1 MDTLRLC
8 PQCREPLPTDSTDRL
23 CLRCQS
29 DPGRTTPPASAG
41 ARPAPPTP
49 AEIAQFFPQ
58 LEILELLGHGGMG
71 MVYKARQPQ
80 LDRIAAV
87 KILAPELSGDPAFAE
102 RFSREAQSLAK
113 LNHSNIVSVFDF
125 GRAGNFYYFLMEYV
139 DGANLHTLMQEK
151 QFSPDE
157 ARRIAIEICL
167 ALQFA
172 HEEGVMHRDI
182 KPSNVLIDK
191 KGRVKIADFGLA
203 KLAEK
208 AGEAKARQALTTMVM
223 GTPHYMAPEQ
233 IETPSAVDYRADIYS
248 LGVVFYE
255 MLTGE
260 LPLGWFEAPS
270 RTGAA
275 VDARLDEVV
284 MRALQKDPN
293 RRYQHASEMRAALE
307 TVTGQFQA
315 RLDVPPEPKKEHR
328 NWSYLRQF
336 TLMAGT
342 ALLAVFFYVLLK
354 DHWPWKQTRPIPQS
368 EYGTFSATS
377 DAPLV
382 GRRIIAALQLTKT
395 QIPEVNRI
403 IRRYQREF
411 VGLERHHTVH
421 AQDKAGHV
429 HITVKPFP
437 DDMQK
442 LMAQMWQ
449 DLGVVLT
456 PGQTATAH
464 TLVFEKFFPHTGQGT
479 VHVEIWRDPNGEE
492 HYVESEDP
500 GPHGAP
506 PTPGGTPQIMPPRYR
521 SYLPDSQ

>member
-1 MDTLRLC
+1 
-8 PQCREPLPTDSTDRL
+8 LPADSTDRL
-23 CLRCQS
+23 CPQCQS
-29 DPGRTTPPASAG
+29 DPRRATPPASPG

-80 LDRIAAV
+80 LNRIVAL

-102 RFSREAQSLAK
+102 RFAREAQSLAK

-125 GRAGNFYYFLMEYV
+125 GRAGNFYYFLMEFV
-139 DGANLHTLMQEK
+139 DGTNLHSLMQDKPPSLE
-151 QFSPDE
+151 E
-157 ARRIAIEICL
+157 TRRIVMEVCQ

-172 HEEGVMHRDI
+172 HEEGVIHRDI
-182 KPSNVLIDK
+182 KPSNILIDK

-203 KLAEK
+203 KLA
-208 AGEAKARQALTTMVM
+208 GEAQAREPLTTVVM
-223 GTPHYMAPEQ
+223 GTPQYMAPEQ
-233 IETPSAVDYRADIYS
+233 IETPAAVDHRADLYS

-260 LPLGWFEAPS
+260 LPLGRFSPPS
-270 RTGAA
+270 GQTGA
-275 VDARLDEVV
+275 DERLDEVV
-284 MRALQKDPN
+284 LRALEKDPN
-293 RRYQHASEMRAALE
+293 RRYQSASQMRAAVE
-307 TVTGQFQA
+307 SVTSPVQA
-315 RLDVPPEPKKEHR
+315 APVAPPAPQKEHR
-328 NWSYLRQF
+328 QWSFFRQF

-354 DHWPWKQTRPIPQS
+354 DHWPWKQTRPIPLS

-377 DAPLV
+377 EAPLV
-382 GRRIIAALQLTKT
+382 GKRIIAALQLTKP
-395 QIPEVNRI
+395 QVPEANRI
-403 IRRYQREF
+403 IRRFQREF
-411 VGLERHHTVH
+411 VALERRHTEH
-421 AQDKAGHV
+421 TQDKAGRV

-456 PGQTATAH
+456 PRQVATAH
-464 TLVFEKFFPHTGQGT
+464 TLDFEKFFPHTGTET
-479 VHVEIWRDPNGEE
+479 VRVEIWRDANGEE

-500 GPHGAP
+500 GPNATRP
-506 PTPGGTPQIMPPRYR
+506 APGGLPMPMPPRYR
-521 SYLPDSQ
+521 SYLPDNQ